1 MDGPNLTNKQAR
13 NILKVIYIAITKEEY
28 FKHAFNI
35 HCKLS
40 EVHLSK
46 ILSSNCN
53 RSKKTYLGVCDLSLG
68 LKLFK
73 IWTLKLLKKDECKQG
88 CIYWYFLIR
97 YRLQI
102 SPVKSITILYS
113 TWNHLKTIA
122 FPMIS
127 ALMEINLFTSI
138 RSSKIWW
145 RSLNELW
152 IMVWWRARFSFNAMA
167 SCFSAVSVM
176 ISCII
181 LGVLL
186 LWLQYPFIS
195 LHQNKKPSVHFIIKN
210 ILENECTAPIGCLT
224 IIF

>member
-1 MDGPNLTNKQAR
+1 MRLILRVKIVHNLDIKVVKKGWVQAE
-13 NILKVIYIAITKEEY
+13 L
-28 FKHAFNI
+28 
-35 HCKLS
+35 
-40 EVHLSK
+40 HLL
-46 ILSSNCN
+46 ILSDKVS
-53 RSKKTYLGVCDLSLG
+53 
-68 LKLFK
+68 
-73 IWTLKLLKKDECKQG
+73 
-88 CIYWYFLIR
+88 
-97 YRLQI
+97 
-102 SPVKSITILYS
+102 SPNFPSFYHSSWSKSITILYS

-138 RSSKIWW
+138 RSGKIWR

-186 LWLQYPFIS
+186 LSLQYHFIS
-195 LHQNKKPSVHFIIKN
+195 LHQNKKP
-210 ILENECTAPIGCLT
+210 
-224 IIF
+224 